1 MSVQAGAH
9 SPHNSR
15 RDGSAVHKPAS
26 GNLGTSS
33 SWPAQHPTPEP
44 CLLLA
49 GRMRPTPPVEG
60 EVFSAGYYV
69 VLGQDPHATLTD
81 PGVAQRVAFLPAS
94 TMSWPPSRHRTM
106 ASLVRASAGARNNM
120 TDGATSAGYLLCQL
134 TAGTQIVLDHEI
146 MLVGAYDS
154 NVGGFGGILDG
165 ARHLRVFLPVS
176 PDAREH
182 PRPVDG
188 CTFVAVPLTGSVYI
202 PSSPE
207 SGKLPELW
215 LPQTGLESAVFWTK
229 PQLDPEALQWTMCVF
244 AHRPCR
250 GELACGALVRA
261 NPESAEAREA
271 YFTWL
276 QDRLTLWSH
285 LDVLSIDVAFDR
297 RGRAAAAFHLLVH
310 VQAAIDD
317 TTVGR
322 KFDYPVDAHKKMRAV
337 SKYMDVLIGKKH
349 PQGVYRPE
357 PEADANSYCLFLNCS
372 WEAAVPKIRAD
383 PEAPVLV
390 VDENGWVFGSNGG
403 RLKFDRSGLDV
414 TAAVDSVPTL
424 YDAIW
429 KCMPS
434 LEYGIE
440 AGYRG
445 ASGDDSGE
453 DDGSPSD
460 RGDASS

>member
-1 MSVQAGAH
+1 
-9 SPHNSR
+9 
-15 RDGSAVHKPAS
+15 
-26 GNLGTSS
+26 
-33 SWPAQHPTPEP
+33 
-44 CLLLA
+44 
-49 GRMRPTPPVEG
+49 
-60 EVFSAGYYV
+60 
-69 VLGQDPHATLTD
+69 
-81 PGVAQRVAFLPAS
+81 
-94 TMSWPPSRHRTM
+94 M

-120 TDGATSAGYLLCQL
+120 TNGATSAGYLLCQL

-182 PRPVDG
+182 PRPVHG

-244 AHRPCR
+244 AHRPCPR
-250 GELACGALVRA
+250 RA
-261 NPESAEAREA
+261 RAEAREA

-285 LDVLSIDVAFDR
+285 LVRRPASLILPSLSGSSAACTDPQDVLSIDVAFDR

-434 LEYGIE
+434 LEYGF
-440 AGYRG
+440 GL
-445 ASGDDSGE
+445 
-453 DDGSPSD
+453 
-460 RGDASS
+460 